1 MIRFEARSESICR
14 RRAMT
19 ILFTQSWDVIPG
31 RFDEYSEFMTNEY
44 NPTLNRIGLKLL
56 GGYYVAVGHGPRITA
71 VATVDEQDYL
81 RKILATDEYRGVT
94 AKLHN
99 IVEHY
104 SSKLWVSSGRV
115 TEGQYK
121 IQLGAWKFNQY
132 YNIVPG
138 KEEEHNTFVKEE
150 CVPGMKALGVP
161 VTGAWRL
168 VIGDGPRILAECT
181 GRTIV
186 DIAKAIDTS
195 EFRRLV
201 RKLKKEYASDY
212 ASRILSP
219 TGRIE
224 IPSMVGEMMK
234 GF

>member
-1 MIRFEARSESICR
+1 
-14 RRAMT
+14 MT
-19 ILFTQSWDVIPG
+19 ILFTQYWDVIPG
-31 RFDEYSEFMTNEY
+31 RFDEYSEFMTNNY
-44 NPTLNRIGLKLL
+44 NPTLNRIGIKLL
-56 GGYYVAVGHGPRITA
+56 GGYYVAVGQGPRIIA
-71 VATVDEQDYL
+71 VATVDEKDYL
-81 RKILATDEYRGVT
+81 RKILATDEYREVVG
-94 AKLHN
+94 KLHN
-99 IVEHY
+99 IVQNY
-104 SSKLWVSSGRV
+104 ASKLWVSSGRV
-115 TEGQYK
+115 TEGPYM

-132 YNIVPG
+132 YNLVSG
-138 KEEEHNTFVKEE
+138 KDEEHYTFVKEE
-150 CVPGMKALGVP
+150 CIPAMKELRVP

-168 VIGDGPRILAECT
+168 VIGDGPRIMAECT

-201 RKLKKEYASDY
+201 RRLKKEYARDY
-212 ASRILSP
+212 SSRILAP